1 MNGIIEENQLN
12 YQDIK
17 AIGIFVNALQDIV
30 VLQYFLNISQ

>member
-17 AIGIFVNALQDIV
+17 VIGIFVNALRDIV